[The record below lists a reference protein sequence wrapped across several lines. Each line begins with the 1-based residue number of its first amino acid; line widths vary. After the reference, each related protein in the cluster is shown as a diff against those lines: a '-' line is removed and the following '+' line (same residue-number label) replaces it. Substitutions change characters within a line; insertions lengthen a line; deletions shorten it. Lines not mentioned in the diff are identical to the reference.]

1 MNSKFSPSRV
11 SKEESLEL
19 KAHIEDCAVLFP
31 DVDLHAGGADSKHP
45 ASVLTNA
52 ITKSLKQ
59 TVSSSADLSSE

>member
-11 SKEESLEL
+11 CKSAAYSSRR
-19 KAHIEDCAVLFP
+19 IFPPDCAVLFP

-52 ITKSLKQ
+52 IAKSPK
-59 TVSSSADLSSE
+59 TNRERAG